1 VNPSKRG
8 VFLKKANGERV
19 KANTVPSIVFKTTA
33 GVETMTRQLSV
44 GQRLA
49 LLQARSNSSS

>member
-1 VNPSKRG
+1 VNPSKKG

-33 GVETMTRQLSV
+33 GVETMANASRAEISTAPSAKQL
-44 GQRLA
+44 
-49 LLQARSNSSS
+49 